1 MNDRERALASSS
13 QASGVWKAVPA
24 AQRRDILLKAATL
37 LEERKELLAET
48 YRSETAVS
56 GVVREV
62 DLQC

>member
-1 MNDRERALASSS
+1 M
-13 QASGVWKAVPA
+13 PA